1 MPQHHLAQ
9 LNIARM
15 KFPIESPG
23 MKDFVDNLDT
33 VNGLADRAPG
43 FVWRLQ
49 TEEGNAT
56 DIDFF
61 GPDTLVNMSVWK
73 DVESLHHFVY
83 RTAHAGIMSRRKEWF
98 EKMNESY
105 TVLWWI
111 PKGRSPTLEEAREKL
126 DLLRAN
132 GPGPAAF
139 TFKKAF
145 PPPDAGD
152 SKDVIELDDLCPAL

>member
-1 MPQHHLAQ
+1 
-9 LNIARM
+9 M

-33 VNGLADRAPG
+33 VNALADRAPG

-61 GPDTLVNMSVWK
+61 GPGTLVNMSLWK
-73 DVESLHHFVY
+73 DVESLHDYVY

-98 EKMNESY
+98 ERMKEPY

-111 PKGRSPTLEEAREKL
+111 HRGRTPTLEEAREKL
-126 DLLRAN
+126 ELLRAN
-132 GPGPAAF
+132 GPGPDAF

-145 PPPDAGD
+145 PPPDAG
-152 SKDVIELDDLCPAL
+152 SGADVMELDDLCPAL